1 MSEARPRIPPEIENL
16 HFFRLMDC
24 IQQSNLG
31 ERDGTMVKM
40 YLVGKISQEDIAAE
54 MMCTRRTV
62 STHIAKA
69 IKKIERTAKTLYK
82 DWP

>member
-1 MSEARPRIPPEIENL
+1 MADARPRVPPEIENM

-40 YLVGKISQEDIAAE
+40 YLVGKIAQEDIAAK
-54 MMCTRRTV
+54 MMCSRRTV
-62 STHIAKA
+62 STHIAKS
-69 IKKIERTAKTLYK
+69 IKKIMRTAEVLYK
-82 DWP
+82 GWP